1 VAQDEFEILVKQIR
15 QSLEEVRDNN
25 QDILR
30 LKDKLAVNAKQSR

>member
-1 VAQDEFEILVKQIR
+1 VLVKQIR

-30 LKDKLAVNAKQSR
+30 LKDKLVVNAR